1 MIKETFETK
10 KVGVERKR
18 YISKLNNFIRNNLL
32 GAIIGGLI
40 FGASGVIADTL
51 VRSDDVNY
59 DNTSNVKT
67 AVDDLYNLQKN
78 RIWETV
84 YPVGSIY
91 TSVNST
97 NPGELFGGTW
107 EEFGQGRTLVGMG
120 SNGTTNYNIVEKT
133 GGSETKTIAV
143 ENMPAHTHSV
153 SAFNTGNQSA
163 NHTHTLPAFNTDS
176 KGSHSHTVRFAEDGG
191 IVSGNL
197 WMSTP
202 ASTTAHVQKNGPY
215 GGSSGTPTTGDAGA
229 HTHYVSAKNTGANS
243 ANHHHQVPAH
253 NTNSTGSGT
262 ALNTQDPYITVYM
275 WKRVE

>member
-143 ENMPAHTHSV
+143 ENLPSHSHSV
-153 SAFNTGNQSA
+153 NINTNGAGSHSHGVGALNTGGQSA
-163 NHTHTLPAFNTDS
+163 NHTHTIA
-176 KGSHSHTVRFAEDGG
+176 
-191 IVSGNL
+191 
-197 WMSTP
+197 
-202 ASTTAHVQKNGPY
+202 
-215 GGSSGTPTTGDAGA
+215 
-229 HTHYVSAKNTGANS
+229 
-243 ANHHHQVPAH
+243 AH
-253 NTNSTGSGT
+253 NTGTVANHTHNVNGNTGNTGSGT